1 MNFLL
6 VLLIYFNFFIYR
18 FFDASVDIFT
28 LAIQGYLLL
37 CPLLIVYFVLQPSVD
52 IKTVLSRLM
61 ERLSNYAASSAEVL
75 PEFLQVEAFSKL
87 NNAIGKVRLK
97 NGWWYWNFDY
107 LGPLFV
113 FSSVEKAFNDIWC
126 NNKFL
131 LLNYVHILKPGNII
145 LIDAGH
151 RSTGWYA
158 YFRSCGLIF
167 ISAYIHTPCPSW
179 SAGLCRSSAGIPHS
193 LNYFCMFKFVLL
205 RIMKWKQLQELGR
218 KFC

>member
-97 NGWWYWNFDY
+97 NG
-107 LGPLFV
+107 
-113 FSSVEKAFNDIWC
+113 DIE
-126 NNKFL
+126 
-131 LLNYVHILKPGNII
+131 ILII
-145 LIDAGH
+145 LAPFLF
-151 RSTGWYA
+151 S
-158 YFRSCGLIF
+158 
-167 ISAYIHTPCPSW
+167 
-179 SAGLCRSSAGIPHS
+179 
-193 LNYFCMFKFVLL
+193 VLWRRHL
-205 RIMKWKQLQELGR
+205 MTSDVKTN
-218 KFC
+218 FYY